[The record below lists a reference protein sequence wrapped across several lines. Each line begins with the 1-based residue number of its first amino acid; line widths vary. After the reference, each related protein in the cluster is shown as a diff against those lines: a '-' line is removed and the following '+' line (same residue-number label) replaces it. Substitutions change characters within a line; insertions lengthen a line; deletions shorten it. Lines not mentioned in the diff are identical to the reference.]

1 MNAPAWLAFIA
12 IVWWAALFNPAQSQ
26 QRFVSGLLDGVDV
39 PSALIS
45 LDRQPSLQTNDRR
58 RAEPTRDGNPPALA
72 IPAARLSNLAAI
84 SVQPLVAFTP
94 SPAAQPDRSPA
105 QPRAPPVSAHAD

>member
-1 MNAPAWLAFIA
+1 MSAPAWLAFIA

-26 QRFVSGLLDGVDV
+26 QRFVAGLLDGVDV
-39 PSALIS
+39 PSAVIT

-58 RAEPTRDGNPPALA
+58 RSEPVRDGNPPALA
-72 IPAARLSNLAAI
+72 ISVSQPDYPAVV
-84 SVQPLVAFTP
+84 SVQPIGAFTQ
-94 SPAAQPDRSPA
+94 SPAAPPARSPA